1 MEKNTGNNCSCIK
14 KEAQG
19 FDFVLTTYDCKALVI
34 TDLTNWM
41 NDDSYIIP
49 KQYDVT
55 ITLPNQSKKEVLFA
69 GNSTTKI
76 YSKDLTGSECLPDG
90 IYCFSVFSC
99 GYGYE
104 RVKAVVCTLRCKLDD
119 LISKSNDYNEIT
131 RLENL
136 ITSIEV
142 SAEMGLEQQAKELFK
157 MADKELSK
165 HSCTCYC
172 K

>member
-1 MEKNTGNNCSCIK
+1 MKETNSNDCACIK
-14 KEAQG
+14 KEAQS

-34 TDLTNWM
+34 TDLSNWM
-41 NDDSYIIP
+41 INDGYTIP
-49 KQYDVT
+49 KKYAVA
-55 ITLPNQSKKEVLFA
+55 IVLPNQSKIDVEFI

-90 IYCFSVFSC
+90 IYCFSTFSC
-99 GYGYE
+99 GHHYE

-119 LISKSNDYNEIT
+119 LISKSNDYNEIN
-131 RLENL
+131 RLDNL

-142 SAEMGLEQQAKELFK
+142 SAELGLEQQAKQLFK
-157 MADKELSK
+157 IVDKELSK

-172 K
+172 R